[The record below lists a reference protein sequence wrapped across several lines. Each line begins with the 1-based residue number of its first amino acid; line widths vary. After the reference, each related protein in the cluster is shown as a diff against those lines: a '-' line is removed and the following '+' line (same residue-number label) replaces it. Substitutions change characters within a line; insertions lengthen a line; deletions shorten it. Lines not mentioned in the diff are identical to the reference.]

1 MNNDLKIQTLSR
13 IYDLAFKRISVK
25 QIELIEKRKLN
36 SYSLKC
42 LMIITFT
49 PFYSKE
55 KVLF

>member
-49 PFYSKE
+49 PFYSK
-55 KVLF
+55 